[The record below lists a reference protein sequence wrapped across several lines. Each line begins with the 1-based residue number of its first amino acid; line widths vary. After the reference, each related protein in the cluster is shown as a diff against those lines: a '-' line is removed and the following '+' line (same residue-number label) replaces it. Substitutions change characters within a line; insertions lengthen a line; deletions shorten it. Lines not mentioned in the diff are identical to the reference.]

1 MADTL
6 FSLGE
11 TAFEGLVEF
20 SSVLDLRGVEEG
32 LARHIEKNVGRDV
45 EAKDRG

>member
-1 MADTL
+1 MRRRL
-6 FSLGE
+6 
-11 TAFEGLVEF
+11 
-20 SSVLDLRGVEEG
+20 GVEEG